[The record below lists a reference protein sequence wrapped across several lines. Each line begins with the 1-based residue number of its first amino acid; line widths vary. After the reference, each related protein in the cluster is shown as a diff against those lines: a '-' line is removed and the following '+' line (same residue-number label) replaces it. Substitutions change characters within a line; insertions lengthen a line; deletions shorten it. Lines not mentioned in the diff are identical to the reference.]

1 MRLAGLRPL
10 PPGARVPCRRACL
23 CAGLLAAAVAL
34 PGLPLAAGPPPVAG
48 GGPQARPPLIVAP
61 TIVGMEVCDE
71 AAADPAVTDFE
82 AAAAR
87 CRQLGRTGARAVRE
101 LLDRLEPGGP
111 AGEVQ
116 VGFTATLQLLGLY
129 QRTPRGWEIDPARV
143 DAFLRLITDV
153 PRPVVVYLAAN
164 HFDAVGP
171 LTRELSEDPRNL
183 MQLPGGRSPIVEY
196 FGNRVVPY
204 TLLADPSIPVNR
216 YRFEA
221 LRYVARRLQALPSA
235 VQDRIV
241 AVTLAGEVHQMFP
254 DFENGM
260 GDHGAQAT
268 TDYSPASVQ
277 GFRAFL
283 AARYG
288 TLQALNAHLGSAFA
302 SFADVQPPDRDARS
316 DAAVP
321 VLRHYD
327 AAAAGSLAVA
337 GWLWDPQG
345 RIDGLDLYLDA
356 RYLGPVPRGFNRLDV
371 YRTLEAV
378 DSPNVGFRTDL
389 DYRSLAPGRHLAQ
402 IVARIGPARYR
413 AFDVPFT
420 VLPRDRGTAASHR
433 PPAVFGMQGM
443 EALPDVRMS
452 LDQPAPGAPGPSVL
466 FNPLARDWN
475 DYRAAQ
481 VVQWLQAFHAVA
493 QEAGLPAA
501 KLYSHQ
507 ILPGVNS
514 SWNPQLFAADGTFAR
529 SMPWK
534 HGINLY
540 GGATQSGWVRQ
551 FFSAEGIRDYGV
563 PEFHPQQW
571 KKDGAALAALEFQR
585 AGGARF
591 VSPYFFSVIP
601 ERLKKNTGQGID
613 RMELSPANPRDG
625 SDRFYR
631 ALIDFARH

>member
-1 MRLAGLRPL
+1 MAGLRPL
-10 PPGARVPCRRACL
+10 PPGAVPSAPWARIR
-23 CAGLLAAAVAL
+23 AGLLAAAAAL
-34 PGLPLAAGPPPVAG
+34 PGMSLAAGPPATD
-48 GGPQARPPLIVAP
+48 GGPPARPPLIVAP
-61 TIVGMEVCDE
+61 TIVGMEVCDD
-71 AAADPAVTDFE
+71 ASADPAVTDFE
-82 AAAAR
+82 AATAH
-87 CRQLGRTGARAVRE
+87 CRQLGRTGARAVRD
-101 LLDRLEPGGP
+101 LLDTLEPGGP
-111 AGEVQ
+111 AGDVQ

-129 QRTPRGWEIDPARV
+129 HRTPRGWEIDPARV

-171 LTRELSEDPRNL
+171 LTRELSEDRRNL
-183 MQLPGGRSPIVEY
+183 LQLPDGRSPVVEY

-204 TLLADPSIPVNR
+204 TLLTDPSIPVNR

-221 LRYVARRLQALPSA
+221 LRHVAQRLQALPAA
-235 VQDRIV
+235 VRSRIV

-268 TDYSPASVQ
+268 TDYSPASVE

-283 AARYG
+283 ATRYG
-288 TLQALNAHLGSAFA
+288 SLQDLNTQLGSAFA
-302 SFADVQPPDRDARS
+302 SFPEIQAPARDARS
-316 DAAVP
+316 DAAIP
-321 VLRHYD
+321 VFQHYD
-327 AAAAGSLAVA
+327 ASAAGSLAVA
-337 GWLWDPQG
+337 GWLWDPEG

-356 RYLGPVPRGFNRLDV
+356 RYVGPVPRGFNRLDV
-371 YRTLEAV
+371 YRTVQAI

-389 DYRSLAPGRHLAQ
+389 DYRALPPGRHLAQ
-402 IVARIGPARYR
+402 IVARMGPARLR
-413 AFDVPFT
+413 MFDVPFT
-420 VLPRDRGTAASHR
+420 VLPRDRGPVGSRR

-443 EALPDVRMS
+443 EALPGVQMS
-452 LDQPAPGAPGPSVL
+452 LDLPVAGASGPAVL

-481 VVQWLQAFHAVA
+481 VVQWLKAFHTVA
-493 QEAGLPAA
+493 REAGLPAD

-514 SWNPQLFAADGTFAR
+514 SWNPQLFAADATFGR
-529 SMPWK
+529 SMPWR

-551 FFSAEGIRDYGV
+551 LFASEGIQAYGV

-571 KKDGAALAALEFQR
+571 KKDGVALSALEFQR
-585 AGGARF
+585 ASGARF

-601 ERLKKNTGQGID
+601 ARFKKNTGQGID

-631 ALIDFARH
+631 ALIEFARH

>member
-1 MRLAGLRPL
+1 ML
-10 PPGARVPCRRACL
+10 PGSRARL
-23 CAGLLAAAVAL
+23 CAGLLAGAAVLLGPA
-34 PGLPLAAGPPPVAG
+34 GAQAASGH
-48 GGPQARPPLIVAP
+48 PQARPPLIVAP

-71 AAADPAVTDFE
+71 AAADPAITDFE

-87 CRQLGRTGARAVRE
+87 CRQLGRTGARAVRD
-101 LLDRLEPGGP
+101 LLDRIEPGGP
-111 AGEVQ
+111 AGDVQ
-116 VGFTATLQLLGLY
+116 AGFTATLQLLGLY
-129 QRTPRGWEIDPARV
+129 HRTPRGWEIDPARV
-143 DAFLRLITDV
+143 DTFLRLITDV

-183 MQLPGGRSPIVEY
+183 MQLPDGRSPVVEY

-221 LRYVARRLQALPSA
+221 LRYVAHRLQALPDA
-235 VQDRIV
+235 VRRRIV

-260 GDHGAQAT
+260 GNHGAQVT
-268 TDYSPASVQ
+268 TDYSPASVE

-283 AARYG
+283 ATRYG
-288 TLQALNAHLGSAFA
+288 SLEALNAQLGSAFA
-302 SFADVQPPDRDARS
+302 SLADVQAPARNARS

-321 VLRHYD
+321 VLQHYD

-371 YRTLEAV
+371 YRTVQAI
-378 DSPNVGFRTDL
+378 DTPNVGFRTDL
-389 DYRSLAPGRHLAQ
+389 DYRALPPGRHLAQ
-402 IVARIGPARYR
+402 LVARVGPARYR
-413 AFDVPFT
+413 LFDVPFT
-420 VLPRDRGTAASHR
+420 VLPRDRQPMASRR
-433 PPAVFGMQGM
+433 PPAVFGMPGM
-443 EALPDVRMS
+443 EALPDVQAS
-452 LDQPAPGAPGPSVL
+452 LDQPTAGTTGPSGPGVL

-481 VVQWLQAFHAVA
+481 VVQWLKAFHAIA
-493 QEAGLPAA
+493 QEAGLPAD

-514 SWNPQLFAADGTFAR
+514 SWNPQLFAADATFRR

-551 FFSAEGIRDYGV
+551 FFAAEGIQEYGV

-571 KKDGAALAALEFQR
+571 KKDGAALSALEFQR
-585 AGGARF
+585 ANGARF

-613 RMELSPANPRDG
+613 RMELSPSNARDG